1 LAKCSF
7 SITFFEKENIPLD
20 MPVNRNALIRYR
32 TIDNCLK
39 NRYRKWTLE
48 DLIDACSDALYEY
61 EGIDKGVSRRTVQG
75 DIQMMRSDKLGYNA
89 PIIVVERKFYTYEDP
104 NYSITNI
111 PLTGQDLDR
120 LTEVVAILK
129 QFKGFSHFQEVSGMV
144 QKLEDKINTSK
155 NDQLRIIDF
164 EKNDDLRGLEYL
176 DEIYQAIL
184 RKQSIN
190 ITYQS
195 FKARQANLFIF
206 HPYLLK
212 EYRNRWF
219 LLGMRD
225 KGQRLMT
232 LALDRIQQLAIGE
245 TPYHENRKYDMQN
258 YFKDVVGV
266 TVNEN
271 QRPEHI
277 ELFIDNRNA
286 PYVITKPIHPS
297 QQLIRKEKN
306 GIVIH
311 LKLQINFEWERVVL
325 GFGPSMQVLAPRKLK
340 LSIQIL
346 VNESLN
352 KYL

>member
-1 LAKCSF
+1 
-7 SITFFEKENIPLD
+7 
-20 MPVNRNALIRYR
+20 M
-32 TIDNCLK
+32 
-39 NRYRKWTLE
+39 
-48 DLIDACSDALYEY
+48 
-61 EGIDKGVSRRTVQG
+61 
-75 DIQMMRSDKLGYNA
+75 
-89 PIIVVERKFYTYEDP
+89 
-104 NYSITNI
+104 
-111 PLTGQDLDR
+111 
-120 LTEVVAILK
+120 
-129 QFKGFSHFQEVSGMV
+129 
-144 QKLEDKINTSK
+144 EDKINTSK
-155 NDQLRIIDF
+155 NEQLRIIDF
-164 EKNDDLRGLEYL
+164 EKNDDLQGLEYL

-286 PYVITKPIHPS
+286 PYIITKPIHPS
-297 QQLIRKEKN
+297 QKIIKKDNN
-306 GIVIH
+306 GIIVH
-311 LKLQINFEWERVVL
+311 LKLQVNFEFERVIL

-340 LSIQIL
+340 LRIKKLI
-346 VNESLN
+346 NESLN
-352 KYL
+352 NYLKEGE